1 MPETPPPHADRA
13 RDDHA
18 RPPAT
23 DPDVRSDAPPARRR
37 FVLARLAEAVRRQDW
52 FTVLVEVAVVV
63 LGVVIGFQVNAWGA
77 AQADE
82 RRGRAYTERLI
93 ADLRLQ
99 QQGRQYQVDY
109 FDAVRAS
116 AERAVALLDAPSA
129 DPEDLVIQ
137 AYRATEFL
145 YNPQKREA
153 WDEVVASGHVGLLP
167 DDAADVVSFV
177 FGVELTD
184 RVLDAL
190 QDSPYRRRVR
200 SVLPHAVQS
209 AIRERCSDRTDES
222 GSVVGFV
229 ADCGLGLD
237 GATLA
242 SAAQALRDDP
252 AVREHLRYQFSDLA
266 NALNQLQAEAYL
278 IDIAVALLEGR
289 GLGDF
294 DPALLR
300 SLGVDAAAPEGSG
313 PSPGATT
320 DLP

>member
-1 MPETPPPHADRA
+1 MTEPTDEASETE
-13 RDDHA
+13 
-18 RPPAT
+18 
-23 DPDVRSDAPPARRR
+23 PPARRR
-37 FVLARLAEAVRRQDW
+37 FVIARLAEAVRRQDW
-52 FTVLVEVAVVV
+52 FTVLVEIAVVV
-63 LGVVIGFQVNAWGA
+63 LGIVIGFQVNAWGA

-93 ADLRLQ
+93 ADLRVQ
-99 QQGRQYQVDY
+99 QRGRQNQADY
-109 FDAVRAS
+109 FDAVTAS
-116 AERAVALLDAPSA
+116 AERAVVLLDAPLA

-145 YNPQKREA
+145 YSPQKREA

-184 RVLDAL
+184 RVLGAL

-222 GSVVGFV
+222 GFIAGFV
-229 ADCGLGLD
+229 ADCDLGLD
-237 GATLA
+237 GAALA
-242 SAAQALRDDP
+242 SSAQALRDDP

-266 NALNQLQAEAYL
+266 NALSALRGEAYF
-278 IDIAVALLEGR
+278 IDVAVALLEGR
-289 GLGDF
+289 DLDGF
-294 DPALLR
+294 DPAVLER
-300 SLGVDAAAPEGSG
+300 MGIEAAGPGGSG
-313 PSPGATT
+313 SEPGDTT
-320 DLP
+320 DQP